1 MTTPQPYSPRDF
13 ARVPGTRGRY
23 INLVTGGEVSRRR
36 HDELIGQPLSKPIY
50 SHGTVTGYRKA
61 LTGEEVRPSLYTKL
75 VRQEAALSGR
85 TRRQVQQDI
94 NFSANWH
101 HLRELWRA
109 EEKGEVIDRSPSG
122 DMAETMRQIGL
133 KHDAQWWVGETP

>member
-13 ARVPGTRGRY
+13 VRIPGTAERRV
-23 INLVTGGEVSRRR
+23 NLVTGTEVSRRQYQAQ
-36 HDELIGQPLSKPIY
+36 IGQPLPKQVSD
-50 SHGTVTGYRKA
+50 
-61 LTGEEVRPSLYTKL
+61 RPTLYVKL

-94 NFSANWH
+94 NFKANWR
-101 HLRELWRA
+101 HLRDLWRA
-109 EEKGEVIDRSPSG
+109 EARGELVDHSPSG
-122 DMAETMRQIGL
+122 DLAETMRQLGM